1 MRPRRY
7 RLRATVWL
15 IRRVIS
21 VLDRVAGVCDRI
33 DGWRQYRYPQ

>member
-15 IRRVIS
+15 IRRIITM
-21 VLDRVAGVCDRI
+21 LDIIADWEFRR
-33 DGWRQYRYPQ
+33 RYPEG